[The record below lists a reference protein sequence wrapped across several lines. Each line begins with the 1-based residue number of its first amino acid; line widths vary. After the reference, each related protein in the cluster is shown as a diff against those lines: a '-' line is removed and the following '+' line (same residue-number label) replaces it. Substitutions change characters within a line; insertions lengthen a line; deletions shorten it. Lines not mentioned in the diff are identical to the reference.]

1 MEETEHSPY
10 FSTRVRIA
18 DVTSPKDLVGLKEF
32 TIEVTY
38 GNQDTMK
45 ISNPEDVGNITE
57 KGIFDHIEEMFK
69 QRDEWAKGRG
79 FSFVDQSGKDMIGLG
94 KASK

>member
-1 MEETEHSPY
+1 MSEEQHSPY

-38 GNQDTMK
+38 GNQDTIK
-45 ISNPEDVGNITE
+45 IAHPDDVANITE

-69 QRDEWAKGRG
+69 QRDDWAKGRG
-79 FSFVDQSGKDMIGLG
+79 FTFVDQAKRGLQ
-94 KASK
+94 